1 MNLKRTLAGLAAA
14 TALVLAPMS
23 APAVADAPPAPTGV
37 PAAVPLST
45 TPKIA
50 QWQQLQYGMFM
61 HFGVYSVYGG
71 YYNGHRQHMG
81 YPEQIK
87 AWENIPTEEYRAMAK
102 GLASH
107 FDASAICRTAHD
119 AGMKYLMI
127 TSKHHDGFAMWDT
140 KTTDYNIVKASDYGK
155 DPMKELSTECNKLGV
170 KLAFY
175 FSIIDWTKQT
185 PEPYGNQ
192 NPIDEELMTGTIK
205 PQLTELLSNYGP
217 IAELW
222 FDMGGP
228 TAEQSA
234 RMAQWVH
241 ELQPE
246 TMVNSRVWNKAGDFE
261 VGGDNSVTTDFH
273 MGPWESIRSIF
284 PACWGYCSWV
294 NRSAGAKSAKVQE
307 LVNNLVGTVASDGQ
321 FAYNIGPKGDGTI
334 DEFDASVVT
343 EVGQWMKR
351 HPDAITGARPT
362 WFPAPA
368 WGKITTKDNALYF
381 VPDGWQAGQT
391 LTLPGVGGTVTGVT
405 VDGTD
410 RTLEYTQDG
419 TTLTVTE
426 SGDNPEPGLRPVIK
440 VSFSEAPTY
449 VPEQTVTA
457 VDGASIAEN
466 QFLARASAMR
476 YSGAQAY
483 DAYLV
488 NKTSTP
494 ITDMSLTFNGNFAPD
509 VTYKIT
515 LGTTSIEATGTQ
527 INAGEIGEGF
537 TLEPGKITPLRV
549 ELAHP
554 SYYANPIGMRN
565 LSATVHVYDAN
576 STTQPPVIT
585 SGPSSVSVT
594 AGESAT
600 FTVVASGRPAPT
612 ITWYRVPK
620 GATEGTLIEGATG
633 SSYTLSTSIED
644 DGAQFYALA
653 TNANGSTPSAR
664 ATLTVTAPSSN
675 LALNK
680 DARMSST
687 GWGGV
692 ASRAV
697 DGNTDGVWDNGS
709 LAHTGRQANPWWEVD
724 LGQTHPLGTV
734 NVWNRSAS
742 DNCQGTPCDQR
753 LHDFWVIASQERL
766 PDSFDPASAAAVDG
780 VHMLK
785 VEGVGGRPSAIDFE
799 GFEAR
804 YIRVLQPTTHG
815 EFALAEVE
823 AFAAAGAQPDP
834 EDKPVAPTIEPLS
847 VSASPAD
854 NAQITGDGAFR
865 TVTAKNG
872 TKVTIR
878 ATVTGTP
885 EPILAWHIKKE
896 GTESWESL
904 DNENGNEITLT
915 VDAAHK
921 GAVVRLTAIN
931 EAGVAESGLV
941 SLALAEDPA
950 PDPDPDPAPGPAP
963 EPDHTVGTWMHD
975 GVGWWWKISQGGYAK
990 NETLSLG
997 GSVYRFDHRGYML
1010 TGWVYW
1016 EGVWRYHSESGAQ
1029 VSGWIKPDGHWYY
1042 LAPGT
1047 GIMATG
1053 WSSIDGQWY
1062 LFAANGAMVTGW
1074 HKLDGLWYYL
1084 DPSGAMHV
1092 GWLQQGATWY
1102 LLADNGA
1109 MVTGWKQVGG
1119 TWYFLDSSGAMVQG
1133 WRQIDGS
1140 WYYFGSSGNMY
1151 TGSRQIN
1158 GRTYYFD
1165 PSGKWFA

>member
-61 HFGVYSVYGG
+61 HFGVYSLYGG

-87 AWENIPTEEYRAMAK
+87 AWENIPTEDYRAMAK

-175 FSIIDWTKQT
+175 FSIIDWTKQI

-294 NRSAGAKSAKVQE
+294 NRSGGAKSAKVQE

-381 VPDGWQAGQT
+381 MPDGWQAGQT

-440 VSFSEAPTY
+440 VSVSEEPTY

-488 NKTSTP
+488 NKTGTP

-554 SYYANPIGMRN
+554 SYYANPIGVRN
-565 LSATVHVYDAN
+565 LSASVHVYDAN
-576 STTQPPVIT
+576 SATQPPVIT
-585 SGPSSVSVT
+585 SGPSSASVT

-620 GATEGTLIEGATG
+620 GATEGTLIDGATG
-633 SSYTLSTSIED
+633 SSYTLNTSVED

-753 LHDFWVIASQERL
+753 LHDFWVIASQEPL

-780 VHMLK
+780 VHMIK
-785 VEGVGGRPSAIDFE
+785 VEGVGARPSAIDFE

-804 YIRVLQPTTHG
+804 YIRVLQPTSHG

-823 AFAAAGAQPDP
+823 AFAAAGTEPDP

-847 VSASPAD
+847 VSASPAED
-854 NAQITGDGAFR
+854 AQITGDGAFR

-878 ATVTGTP
+878 ATVTGMP

-896 GTESWESL
+896 GTESWENL

-950 PDPDPDPAPGPAP
+950 PDPAP

-1016 EGVWRYHSESGAQ
+1016 EGVWHYHSESGAQ

-1053 WSSIDGQWY
+1053 WSKIDGQWY
-1062 LFAANGAMVTGW
+1062 LFAANGAMATGW
-1074 HKLDGLWYYL
+1074 HKLGGLWYHL
-1084 DPSGAMHV
+1084 DHSGAMHV

-1119 TWYFLDSSGAMVQG
+1119 TWYYFDSSGAMVQG
-1133 WRQIDGS
+1133 WLQIDGS